1 MITDEFKRIFL
12 PCHRQLYRMAFRLTG
27 SREDAEDIVQ
37 ETFMKMWN
45 GRERLYEPTNPMAF
59 CMATLKNV
67 FIDSVRRKRR
77 DADSGISSDELTIAS
92 ETDVG
97 QQIESRDA
105 ADKVMELINLLPAN
119 QRDVMKM
126 RDIADLPFEDI
137 EAATGLSP
145 GNIRTLLSRA
155 RKKVKEQYLALLKY
169 ERI

>member
-1 MITDEFKRIFL
+1 MTADEFKHIFL
-12 PCHRQLYRMAFRLTG
+12 PCHQQLYRVAFRLTG
-27 SREDAEDIVQ
+27 NREDAEDIVQ
-37 ETFMKMWN
+37 ETFMKIWN
-45 GRERLYEPTNPMAF
+45 GRDRLGQLDNPGAF

-67 FIDSVRRKRR
+67 FVDSVRRNRR
-77 DADSGISSDELTIAS
+77 ESESGTSSDEVTVTSDI
-92 ETDVG
+92 DIG

-105 ADKVMELINLLPAN
+105 VGKVMNLINRLPVN

-126 RDIADLPFEDI
+126 RDIADLSYEEI

-155 RKKVKEQYLALLKY
+155 RKKIKEQYLALLNY